1 MTKPLRVTASV
12 AILIFCLVS
21 LALCVI
27 YVVQLRLERRSEA
40 LLNDVGS
47 LKLEVS
53 TGADVMA
60 IVQKYQGFEI
70 TDGWN
75 SGCGPYDSSY
85 AAVIRNDSINRIGL
99 RFPILRFAVKPQ
111 GAAAQFMLKEGRLH
125 CLIFRVYSFP
135 PHDWKQLTVRAQA
148 YPDQP
153 GLEWPPS
160 VPFGVEYESGNV
172 WIFFTNLRPGA
183 TPEERRRAFDFDLS
197 CMRRIG
203 GCVAACEMMPTAWQE
218 YLKKVREGGL
228 TIPRQDL
235 ADSRCANRVAT
246 EPSPA
251 PN

>member
-1 MTKPLRVTASV
+1 
-12 AILIFCLVS
+12 
-21 LALCVI
+21 
-27 YVVQLRLERRSEA
+27 
-40 LLNDVGS
+40 
-47 LKLEVS
+47 
-53 TGADVMA
+53 MA

-85 AAVIRNDSINRIGL
+85 AAVIRNDSINRIGM

-125 CLIFRVYSFP
+125 CLTFRVYSFP
-135 PHDWKQLTVRAQA
+135 PHDRKQLTVQAQA
-148 YPDQP
+148 YPDRL
-153 GLEWPPS
+153 GLGWPPS
-160 VPFGVEYESGNV
+160 VPFGVEYESGNM

-183 TPEERRRAFDFDLS
+183 TPEERRRTFDFDLS

-203 GCVAACEMMPTAWQE
+203 GCVAACEMMPAAWQE

-235 ADSRCANRVAT
+235 ADPRCANRFAT
-246 EPSPA
+246 EPTPA
-251 PN
+251 PD